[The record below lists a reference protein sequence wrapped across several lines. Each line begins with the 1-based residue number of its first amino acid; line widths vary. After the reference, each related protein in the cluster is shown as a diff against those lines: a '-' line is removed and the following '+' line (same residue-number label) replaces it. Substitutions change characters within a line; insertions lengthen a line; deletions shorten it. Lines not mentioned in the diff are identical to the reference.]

1 MATNFNDL
9 FPPSGPASPP
19 PRLVPASATT
29 AEADYSD
36 DAIREHWKETKRQA
50 IDTRMVFVRQ
60 WHHHLLYFL
69 SRMWIEFFANGGGW
83 RDKRLALGVPRP
95 VTNLL
100 KKAVDTIRALFTS
113 VQLGVMVRP
122 NGADPKNV
130 AAAATADELAPLLHD
145 AHHMNQVLSEFD
157 FWLIVCG
164 NAFLYTFLDYD
175 IKYGTIADPSQ
186 TCAACGQD
194 AKTSEIENGVCPDCG
209 QPGPF
214 TPALDEEGQPI
225 LNERPKGVPVTIP
238 LSPLEIAFS
247 NAYPRWDE
255 LPSVTRLRWR
265 TKTYYENHPEL
276 KELVPRIKWERGSG
290 DLSLQLFKNLA
301 QHNDLGL
308 AQQFRYMGSGSMGM
322 DQEDGVTEYEVH
334 CKPTEAYPKGLVYRI
349 AGEDGLVLHL
359 EESEAIPG
367 PLPYT
372 DAEGT
377 PLFTFTHAAY
387 EHVGGRI
394 LGAGPFDIASEKN
407 DQLNQLD
414 SMFLMHLY
422 RMANPIWLVRK
433 GSEPFKLT
441 GLSGLIVKYDDPFG
455 DGRGKPERQAGIDLA
470 AGWFTLRQQ
479 YMSDFE
485 DLVGTRDIMSGSNP
499 PDVNAFSALQLL
511 DERSK
516 GRFIPVLQAR
526 ADAYKAWYSFAI
538 ELEREFGPDER
549 TKWAQGPA
557 RSWTFKNFKRAQLSG
572 SMSVLVESGSTQMKT
587 SLGQRAALD
596 HAVQMR
602 FINPSD
608 PDQQYEALR
617 LMGLTKMIPSMT
629 TDVESALQK
638 QQAFEDWAND
648 KQAQA
653 QSAQEAQQAMQQ
665 YQQQVAQQMAEY
677 KQQLATLPPP
687 PLPVLGAPP
696 TQAPPVPP
704 VPPAPQPGPPPSILE
719 FTPLAWLD
727 WYNPQIHLREF
738 LKWANG
744 DTLRQLITTNRTLVP
759 LLKQHLLA
767 IRQAMPPAPPSP
779 AKISYTL
786 SGPDLADPQV
796 RQGYDRAAGL
806 PPGDPAQT
814 PPRVGT
820 IANPQVVLAA
830 PAKGGAME
838 RSNHEST
845 TMTEPMGFK
854 ETAQNHGPM

>member
-1 MATNFNDL
+1 MAADFNNL
-9 FPPSGPASPP
+9 FPSASTPAATAPAPSVDPAVGD
-19 PRLVPASATT
+19 L
-29 AEADYSD
+29 SD
-36 DAIREHWKETKRQA
+36 DAILEHWKKTKRES

-69 SRMWIEFFANGGGW
+69 NRMWIEYFANGGGW
-83 RDKRLALGVPRP
+83 RDKRLAMGVPRP

-130 AAAATADELAPLLHD
+130 AAAATADQLAPVLHD
-145 AHHMNQVLSEFD
+145 AHHMNQVMSEFD

-175 IKYGTIADPSQ
+175 LKYGLIQDPSL
-186 TCAACGQD
+186 TCAACSTD
-194 AKTSEIENGVCPDCG
+194 STTSAIAESNGTCPECG

-214 TPALDEEGQPI
+214 TPALDDNGDPI
-225 LNERPKGVPVTIP
+225 LNERPKGQPVTIP

-247 NAYPRWDE
+247 NAYARFDD

-265 TKTYYENHPEL
+265 TKTYYEEHPQL
-276 KELVPRIKWERGSG
+276 KDVVSTIKWERGSG
-290 DLSLQLFKNLA
+290 DLSLQLFKSLA
-301 QHNDLGL
+301 QHNDLGI
-308 AQQFRYMGSGSMGM
+308 AQQFRYIGSGSMGM

-334 CKPTEAYPKGLVYRI
+334 VKPCDSYPKGLVYRI
-349 AGEDGLVLHL
+349 AGDPGIVLHL
-359 EESEAIPG
+359 EDTEAIPG

-372 DAEGT
+372 DADGK
-377 PLFTFTHAAY
+377 PLFTFAHAAY

-414 SMFLMHLY
+414 SMFLMALY
-422 RMANPIWLVRK
+422 RMSNPIWLVRK

-441 GLSGLIVKYDDPFG
+441 GLAGLIVKYDDPFG

-470 AGWFTLRQQ
+470 AGWFKLREQ

-526 ADAYKAWYSFAI
+526 ADAYKEWCRFAL

-549 TKWAQGPA
+549 TKWVQGPA
-557 RSWTFKNFKRAQLSG
+557 RSWTLKNFKRSQLSG
-572 SMSVLVESGSTQMKT
+572 SVAVVVESGSTQMKT
-587 SLGQRAALD
+587 TLGMRAALD
-596 HAVQMR
+596 HAVQMK
-602 FINPSD
+602 FINPGD
-608 PDQQYEALR
+608 PDQQYQALS
-617 LMGLTKMIPSMT
+617 LMGLTDMVPAIDI
-629 TDVESALQK
+629 DVQSALQK
-638 QQAFEDWAND
+638 QQAFEDWAGD
-648 KQAQA
+648 RQAQA
-653 QSAQEAQQAMQQ
+653 ASTAQLTSAMRQ
-665 YQQQVAQQMAEY
+665 YQSGVAQQMAEY
-677 KQQLATLPPP
+677 KTQLATLLPPVIPGVPPAHVPPP
-687 PLPVLGAPP
+687 P
-696 TQAPPVPP
+696 QAPPPP
-704 VPPAPQPGPPPSILE
+704 TVLQ
-719 FTPLAWLD
+719 FTPLVWRQ
-727 WYNPQIHLREF
+727 WYSAPIHLREF

-744 DTLRQLITTNRTLVP
+744 DTIRQLMMTNPALVP
-759 LLKQHLLA
+759 LLEQHLLA
-767 IRQAMPPAPPSP
+767 IRQAMPPLPPSP
-779 AKISYTL
+779 AKVTYALT
-786 SGPDLADPQV
+786 GPDLADPQV

-806 PPGDPAQT
+806 PPGDPSET
-814 PPRVGT
+814 PPKLGT
-820 IANPQVVLAA
+820 VENPQVVIAA
-830 PAKGGAME
+830 PARGGAME
-838 RSNHEST
+838 RSNTEST
-845 TMTEPMGFK
+845 SDTEPKGFA